1 MKQVKYPLIVNKY
14 GIVENI
20 NGSSWVNPDK
30 DKLMYDGGFR
40 TEEEMI
46 AEGTL
51 DVDLETEE
59 KLKKKYENVSS
70 NTNS

>member
-30 DKLMYDGGFR
+30 DKLMYDAGFR